1 MFLVDVYVVICLA
14 FFAVYYLSVSFIGLI
29 TSDGEEELIFLLT
42 INRNFV
48 VSFRKVLFRIGCAV
62 LLWNSLGLPYN

>member
-42 INRNFV
+42 INRSFA
-48 VSFRKVLFRIGCAV
+48 VSVRKVLLRIGCAI
-62 LLWNSLGLPYN
+62 LLWNSLCLPYN